1 MPLYHL
7 TLSQGRSDT
16 VTCESSSQT
25 KLLDFFKTVSTA
37 VVRNIKEIVYSK
49 DYNINYIPSNYVEEG
64 VYHKVIVLAS
74 SENFSKT
81 FVLFN
86 IKQSVT
92 EDKIKKQFKN
102 LLINNEPI
110 TDFIDITFYTEG
122 DSPTNYNNLYQVQY
136 KRNSKTY
143 IENLYANSYEQVLE
157 FANEL
162 IGGEITEIRKFLHHD
177 SRVKKDYG
185 TGYFKSVTCSLYSDD
200 GYRSLKIPKVDN
212 TIKHDD
218 LINHISNTF
227 QVHTKPINKAELK
240 LKYN

>member
-49 DYNINYIPSNYVEEG
+49 DYNINYTPSSYIEEG
-64 VYHKVIVLAS
+64 VYHRVVVYAS
-74 SENFSKT
+74 SQNYSKT

-110 TDFIDITFYTEG
+110 IDFIDITFYTEG
-122 DSPTNYNNLYQVQY
+122 DSPTSYNNLYQVQY

-143 IENLYANSYEQVLE
+143 IENLYAKSYEQVLE

-177 SRVKKDYG
+177 SKVKKDYG
-185 TGYFKSVTCSLYSDD
+185 TGYFKSISFSCSVDNAFFH
-200 GYRSLKIPKVDN
+200 LKVPKVKD
-212 TIKHDD
+212 TFSHFELKEMV
-218 LINHISNTF
+218 SNTF